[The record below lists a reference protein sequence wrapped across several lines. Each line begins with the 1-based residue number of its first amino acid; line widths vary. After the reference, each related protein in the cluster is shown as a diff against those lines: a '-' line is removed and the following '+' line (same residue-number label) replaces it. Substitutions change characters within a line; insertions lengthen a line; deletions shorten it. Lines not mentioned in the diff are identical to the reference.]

1 MKAWSL
7 NYWAARKL
15 SLRYF
20 FNSTSCFKSIIRL
33 LILHFL
39 TGDRVGILS
48 IIQIWTSVI
57 PFHAN
62 CWLSPLLPLKHLL
75 LQVIKFL
82 IKIHIIP
89 CVVLV
94 HLSSCP
100 IWGEFWPDLDCASL
114 FPSLGF
120 PCGSADKES
129 TCNVGD
135 LGSIPGFD
143 PWVGKISWRRER
155 LLTPVFW
162 HGEFH
167 GLSAWGLKESD
178 TTERLSLFLSHFP
191 VNMPN
196 NCILHYP
203 KFFSVSYFS
212 LRSESILKWFV
223 LQ

>member
-7 NYWAARKL
+7 NYWAAREL

-20 FNSTSCFKSIIRL
+20 FNSISCFKSIIRL

-135 LGSIPGFD
+135 LGSIPGLGRS
-143 PWVGKISWRRER
+143 PGEGKGYSLQYSGMENSMDLVHGVSKSQTQLNDFHFSFLISLW
-155 LLTPVFW
+155 TCQTIAFCIIP
-162 HGEFH
+162 
-167 GLSAWGLKESD
+167 S
-178 TTERLSLFLSHFP
+178 SLACLIFP
-191 VNMPN
+191 
-196 NCILHYP
+196 
-203 KFFSVSYFS
+203 
-212 LRSESILKWFV
+212 
-223 LQ
+223 